1 MRTSIKILLLTFF
14 AAINIF
20 AQDNFVSADGGFA
33 IDLPKEKVSIEKVER
48 DYGDWFSRGEAV
60 KWQVA
65 DNPPN
70 FVVQYSKF
78 EATTGMFGAPPK
90 KLTQKLKNSQIDIF
104 GKALSA
110 EANKN
115 GSMYKETAYS
125 ANGMIGKEW
134 HLIAQDYRSIMRIF
148 FVKNTYYFIGARFS
162 ADDDTEIIRK
172 TLDSFRLL
180 TRQEIIN
187 IKVTEAEPKPL
198 PQSPMCGKPFT
209 DAHDVNLKGRVR
221 TIIEEYQESVKSK
234 RGKSSETFY
243 NENGNLYR
251 EINYEKD
258 YPDSIKIWGCVDN
271 FRAVRLNFTD
281 IYFDDEPLM
290 SIRVSTVPDTTK
302 VSDERYDSKYLYKYN
317 EKEQLIEK
325 KIIFNNETVLTV
337 ETFEYVG
344 NERKSTTI
352 QSGNKDVTKSSQ
364 IYDVKGDM
372 IKETYFDE
380 KGKVNFSTSY
390 TYELDT
396 KGNWIVQKSF
406 DNVKIKGK
414 TVLKPSSITYR
425 TITYYD

>member
-1 MRTSIKILLLTFF
+1 MRNLIKILLLTFF
-14 AAINIF
+14 AAITVF
-20 AQDNFVSADGGFA
+20 AQDNFVSVDGGFA
-33 IDLPKEKVSIEKVER
+33 IDLPKAKVSIEKVER

-78 EATTGMFGAPPK
+78 EATSGMFGAPPK
-90 KLTQKLKNSQIDIF
+90 KLTQKLKTSQIDIF

-125 ANGMIGKEW
+125 ANGMVGKEW

-148 FVKNTYYFIGARFS
+148 FVKNTYYFIAARFS
-162 ADDDTEIIRK
+162 QSEDEETIRK

-180 TRQEIIN
+180 TRQEVID
-187 IKVTEAEPKPL
+187 IKVKLAEPKPL
-198 PQSPMCGKPFT
+198 PQSPTCGKPFSDT
-209 DAHDVNLKGRVR
+209 HDENLKGKVR
-221 TIIEEYQESVKSK
+221 TIIKEYQETVKSK

-243 NENGNLYR
+243 NENGNLSR
-251 EINYEKD
+251 ETTYERD
-258 YPDSIKIWGCVDN
+258 YPDLITVWGCVDN

-290 SIRVSTVPDTTK
+290 SIRIRTTSDTTK

-325 KIIFNNETVLTV
+325 KIIFNDETVSTV

-344 NERKSTTI
+344 NERKSTTV
-352 QSGNKDVTKSSQ
+352 QPRNKNVTKSSQ

-380 KGKVNFSTSY
+380 KGKVDFSTSY

-406 DNVKIKGK
+406 DNVKMKGK
-414 TVLKPSSITYR
+414 TVLKPSSIIYR